1 MAFDECTPYPCKY
14 DYAANSMRMTHR
26 WLDRCFDQ
34 MDKTE
39 PKYGNEQSLFPIVQG
54 SVYPEL
60 RKQSA
65 EYIASKTA
73 VGYAI
78 GGLSVGEPHED
89 MYAMTDFGLRYF
101 TQRQTTL
108 LNGCWHP
115 GQHIRMY

>member
-1 MAFDECTPYPCKY
+1 
-14 DYAANSMRMTHR
+14 
-26 WLDRCFDQ
+26 

-73 VGYAI
+73 DGYAI

-89 MYAMTDFGLRYF
+89 MYAMTDLVCGILPK
-101 TQRQTTL
+101 TNHAI
-108 LNGCWHP
+108 NGCWHP
-115 GQHIRMY
+115 GQHIRMYQSWVLTCLIVLCQHAMPETVSCLPKRVS